1 MNMIELEKIL
11 GQLTIILQTNA
22 YTKLPEVHKALSNY
36 IYDNM
41 PEDVR
46 QYSWSSKDWNK

>member
-1 MNMIELEKIL
+1 MDIELEKIL
-11 GQLTIILQTNA
+11 GQLTEIIYSKD

-36 IYDNM
+36 IYDNC
-41 PEDVR
+41 PQDVR